1 MLTLCPAAGESKIAF
16 TSLRW
21 SGSAAAGGR
30 NGSGV
35 AAGEARNGFTF
46 EAANNGG
53 TTRNCDSYW
62 STKPWGSRE
71 KWELFPYRQK
81 WRKHGA
87 LTAAL
92 RHLRRPKKGREARTK
107 RGRSKSEPRGQQD
120 SSRLSLCLPV
130 PFYPGNVEM
139 FRRFRTRPQFPHSLR
154 RMPIRGLNIGCCE
167 TRYHSTL
174 YE

>member
-1 MLTLCPAAGESKIAF
+1 MRLPHFVGADPQQPEAEMDRAWQQEKPEMALPLKPRTTGEQREIA
-16 TSLRW
+16 TRT
-21 SGSAAAGGR
+21 
-30 NGSGV
+30 GV
-35 AAGEARNGFTF
+35 R
-46 EAANNGG
+46 
-53 TTRNCDSYW
+53 
-62 STKPWGSRE
+62 SRE